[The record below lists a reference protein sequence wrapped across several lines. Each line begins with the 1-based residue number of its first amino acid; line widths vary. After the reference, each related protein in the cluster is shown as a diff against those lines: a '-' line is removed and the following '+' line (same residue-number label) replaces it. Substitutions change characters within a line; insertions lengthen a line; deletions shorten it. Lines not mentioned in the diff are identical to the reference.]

1 VDDGAYEELRSLAAS
16 WLEGDPDQETRAEL
30 TGILRRRDREEL
42 HERFGQAL
50 TFGTA
55 GLRGLLGAGPN
66 RMNRAVVIRTSL
78 GLVRTLLEE
87 VPRAAERG
95 IVIGYDA
102 RRNSAVFASDA
113 AGVFAAAGVKVHW
126 FDDVVTTPLT
136 AFAVTHLGAAAGVMV
151 TASHNPADYNGYK
164 VYGPN
169 GAQII
174 PPRDETVARA
184 IAAVPAAKDVPRCS
198 FDEARAQALLAT
210 IADDVAQAYLKGV
223 AALLRA
229 REVRPPLRIAYT
241 PMHGVGYALAARAFV
256 AAGFSEVSSVPEQT
270 RPDPAFPTVRFPN
283 PEERGAMDLV
293 IAHARR
299 IGAHLVIANDPDADR
314 LAVAVKDG
322 SGAFVQL
329 SGNQVGALLGHYVI
343 TQDPRRDARAV
354 ITTIVSSPMLGEMAR
369 ELGIHYEETLT
380 GFKWIATR
388 AMELEA
394 QGIRFVFG
402 YEEALGYSVGDLVR
416 DKDGVSAA
424 VLFAELAAVC
434 RGQGTSVLAYLADL
448 YRRFGYFASA
458 QRNIV
463 LEGTAGAAK
472 IAGMMTALRAHAP
485 VSIAGRAVHEQ
496 RDYASGRCARA
507 DGTTTKLTLPASNV
521 LSYAL
526 EGGTRIVI
534 RPSGT
539 EPKLKYYLD
548 HREIVAAEEHL
559 TVAEERAG
567 TAIATVDAA
576 VAALLRGTP

>member
-1 VDDGAYEELRSLAAS
+1 MDEGAYQELRAKATS
-16 WLEGDPDQETRAEL
+16 WLEGDPDEATRAEL
-30 TGILRRRDREEL
+30 TGILERRDRDEL
-42 HERFGQAL
+42 VERFGQSL

-55 GLRGLLGAGPN
+55 GLRGLLGAGPG

-78 GLVRTLLEE
+78 GLVRTVLAE
-87 VPRAAERG
+87 VPHAAERG

-102 RRNSAVFASDA
+102 RHYSEVFARDA
-113 AGVFAAAGVKVHW
+113 AEVFAAAGVKVHW
-126 FDDVVTTPLT
+126 FEETQTTPLT
-136 AFAVTHLGAAAGVMV
+136 AFAVGRLGAAAGVMV
-151 TASHNPADYNGYK
+151 TASHNPAAYNGYK

-169 GAQII
+169 AAQIV
-174 PPRDETVARA
+174 PPRDETIARA
-184 IAAVPAAKDVPRCS
+184 IDAAPTASHVPRAS
-198 FDEARAQALLAT
+198 FEQARAEGLIVPIGDEVT
-210 IADDVAQAYLKGV
+210 RAYLAGV
-223 AALLRA
+223 SGLLRA
-229 REVRPPLRIAYT
+229 REVRPLLRIVYT

-256 AAGFSEVSSVPEQT
+256 TAGFSDVSSVPEQT
-270 RPDPAFPTVRFPN
+270 RPDPNFPTVRFPN
-283 PEERGAMDLV
+283 PEERGALDLAV
-293 IAHARR
+293 AHARR
-299 IGAHLVIANDPDADR
+299 TGADLVLANDPDADR
-314 LAVAVKDG
+314 LAVAVKDD

-394 QGIRFVFG
+394 KGTRFVFG

-434 RGQGTSVLAYLADL
+434 RAQGTSVLAYLADL

-472 IAGMMTALRAHAP
+472 IAAMMSHLRANPPA
-485 VSIAGRAVHEQ
+485 SIGGRAVRER
-496 RDYASGRCARA
+496 RDYAVGEITRT
-507 DGTTTKLTLPASNV
+507 DGTVTKLTLPASNV
-521 LSYAL
+521 LSFL
-526 EGGTRIVI
+526 LDGGARIVI

-539 EPKLKYYLD
+539 EPKLKYYID
-548 HREIVAAEEHL
+548 HREPVSADEPLEVADK
-559 TVAEERAG
+559 RASA
-567 TAIATVDAA
+567 AIATIDGAVD
-576 VAALLRGTP
+576 ALLRGTR

>member
-1 VDDGAYEELRSLAAS
+1 MDEGAYQELRARAAS
-16 WLEGDPDQETRAEL
+16 WLDGDPDEATRAEL
-30 TGILRRRDREEL
+30 TGILGRRDRDEL
-42 HERFGQAL
+42 VERFSESL

-78 GLVRTLLEE
+78 GLVRTILAE

-102 RRNSAVFASDA
+102 RHYSDVFARDA
-113 AGVFAAAGVKVHW
+113 AEVFAAARVKVHW
-126 FDDVVTTPLT
+126 FEETATTPLT
-136 AFAVTHLGAAAGVMV
+136 AFAVAYLGAAAGVMV
-151 TASHNPADYNGYK
+151 TASHNPAAYNGYK
-164 VYGPN
+164 AYGPN
-169 GAQII
+169 GAQIV
-174 PPRDETVARA
+174 PPRDESVAQA
-184 IAAVPAAKDVPRCS
+184 IAAAPAANRVPRVA
-198 FDEARAQALLAT
+198 FDDARAQGS
-210 IADDVAQAYLKGV
+210 IAPIGDEVTRAYLSGV
-223 AALLRA
+223 TELLRA

-256 AAGFSEVSSVPEQT
+256 AAGFSDLSSVPEQT
-270 RPDPAFPTVRFPN
+270 RPDPTFPTVRFPN
-283 PEERGAMDLV
+283 PEERGALDLA

-299 IGAHLVIANDPDADR
+299 TGCDLILANDPDADR
-314 LAVAVKDG
+314 LAVAVKDE

-329 SGNQVGALLGHYVI
+329 SGNQVGALLGHYVL

-388 AMELEA
+388 AIELEA
-394 QGIRFVFG
+394 QGTRFVFG
-402 YEEALGYSVGDLVR
+402 YEEALGYSVGSLVR

-434 RGQGTSVLAYLADL
+434 RAQGTSVLAYLADL
-448 YRRFGYFASA
+448 YRRFGYFASV

-472 IAGMMTALRAHAP
+472 IAAMMTHLRAHPPA
-485 VSIAGRAVHEQ
+485 SIGGRAVQER
-496 RDYASGRCARA
+496 RDYATGDIAGA
-507 DGTTTKLTLPASNV
+507 DGAVAKLTLPASNV
-521 LSYAL
+521 LSYL
-526 EGGTRIVI
+526 LDGGTRIVI

-539 EPKLKYYLD
+539 EPKLKYYID
-548 HREIVAAEEHL
+548 HREPVSVDEPLDIADKRARAQIVAIDGA
-559 TVAEERAG
+559 
-567 TAIATVDAA
+567 VD
-576 VAALLRGTP
+576 ALLRSVP